1 MSINLNQTLKINI
14 RPIPDTWEIFQQ
26 INGYLFEWD
35 ANDHRNGQ
43 TDIGVIAQEV
53 QNVLPY
59 LVNERDDGKLSVK
72 YQSLIPLLIDAVKNL
87 KQEVDDIKEI
97 VDGRTQGK

>member
-1 MSINLNQTLKINI
+1 M
-14 RPIPDTWEIFQQ
+14 QQ
-26 INGYLFEWD
+26 ITGYLFAWNTD
-35 ANDHRNGQ
+35 DHKKDQ

-53 QNVLPY
+53 QQVLPY
-59 LVNERDDGKLSVK
+59 LVNEREDGTLAVK

-87 KQEVDDIKEI
+87 KQEVDDLKEI